1 MMNVK
6 LAQRAGNL
14 ILGLALLL
22 SIPAWSVEPVAEE
35 APPPDS
41 VMPRY
46 ILKDQNGS
54 AVSDQD
60 FRGRFQL
67 IAFGYTYCPDICPTT
82 LAEMSLIL
90 GKLGER
96 ASRVQPIFI
105 TVDPERDT
113 PAVLKNYTSF
123 FDSRILGLTGSPELI
138 RKIAD
143 HFRVRYEKFRAPG
156 MEPGKYAMDHSAG
169 MFFLGPDGQFLVKFA
184 YASPPAEIAERIG
197 KIMDEPEFNRKR
209 GR

>member
-1 MMNVK
+1 MNVK
-6 LAQRAGNL
+6 LAQRVGRL
-14 ILGLALLL
+14 LLGLGLLFAL
-22 SIPAWSVEPVAEE
+22 PAWSAEPVAEE
-35 APPPDS
+35 APLPES
-41 VMPRY
+41 IMPRY

-96 ASRVQPIFI
+96 AARVQPIFI

-156 MEPGKYAMDHSAG
+156 MASGKYAMDHSAG